1 MRELIIVVIGAV
13 VVSSLLRAFV
23 GQMFIIP
30 SQSMENTLLVGDRV
44 VVEKLTNFHRG
55 DVVVFSDPGG
65 WLEEDPA
72 DPGPWDKALEFIG
85 LPTKSTP
92 GHLIK
97 RVIGMP
103 GDKVVCC
110 TGQGPHHRQR
120 LSPRTRRSYLYTDPD
135 DDQVNPSDVK
145 FEVVVP
151 KDRIFVMGDHRD
163 LSADSR
169 CHLSDLS
176 TSQGRGQVAFVP
188 MSLVVGPAFAIAAP
202 FDRAGRLQRPA
213 TFAKVP
219 PARAGARTSG
229 DQACRGDL
237 LMPVAQGSRR
247 PCLSSATA
255 ASTATNGHCSGWV
268 FIRSPVPTR
277 QAAAP
282 VPARSWR
289 PRPSSATPS
298 RGRSPD

>member
-1 MRELIIVVIGAV
+1 MGRRTWGFVRELIIVVIGAV

-44 VVEKLTNFHRG
+44 VVEKLTKFHRG

-110 TGQGPHHRQR
+110 TAKGRITVNGYP
-120 LSPRTRRSYLYTDPD
+120 LNETSYLYTDPD

-202 FDRAGRLQRPA
+202 FDRAGRLRRPA
-213 TFAKVP
+213 TFDNVP
-219 PARAGARTSG
+219 DPPES
-229 DQACRGDL
+229 
-237 LMPVAQGSRR
+237 
-247 PCLSSATA
+247 
-255 ASTATNGHCSGWV
+255 
-268 FIRSPVPTR
+268 
-277 QAAAP
+277 AP
-282 VPARSWR
+282 VRAVIKPAGV
-289 PRPSSATPS
+289 TC
-298 RGRSPD
+298 

>member
-1 MRELIIVVIGAV
+1 MGRRTWAFVRELIIVVIGAV

-44 VVEKLTNFHRG
+44 VVEKLTKFQRG

-110 TGQGPHHRQR
+110 TAKGRITVNGYP
-120 LSPRTRRSYLYTDPD
+120 LNDTGYLYTDPD
-135 DDQVNPSDVK
+135 DDQVNPSDIK

-169 CHLSDLS
+169 CHLADLS
-176 TSQGRGQVAFVP
+176 TTQARGQVAFVP

-202 FDRAGRLQRPA
+202 LDRAGRLRRPA
-213 TFAKVP
+213 TFDNVP
-219 PARAGARTSG
+219 DPPEPAPARA
-229 DQACRGDL
+229 
-237 LMPVAQGSRR
+237 V
-247 PCLSSATA
+247 
-255 ASTATNGHCSGWV
+255 
-268 FIRSPVPTR
+268 IK
-277 QAAAP
+277 
-282 VPARSWR
+282 PA
-289 PRPSSATPS
+289 
-298 RGRSPD
+298 GVNC

>member
-1 MRELIIVVIGAV
+1 MTTHKSPPAPTLVHDTANRKRNQPKTMGRRTWGFVRELIIVVIGAV

-44 VVEKLTNFHRG
+44 VVEKLTTFHRG

-110 TGQGPHHRQR
+110 TAKGRITVNGYP
-120 LSPRTRRSYLYTDPD
+120 LNETSYLYTDPD

-202 FDRAGRLQRPA
+202 FDRAGRLRRPA
-213 TFAKVP
+213 TFDNVP
-219 PARAGARTSG
+219 DPPEPAPARA
-229 DQACRGDL
+229 
-237 LMPVAQGSRR
+237 M
-247 PCLSSATA
+247 
-255 ASTATNGHCSGWV
+255 
-268 FIRSPVPTR
+268 IK
-277 QAAAP
+277 
-282 VPARSWR
+282 PAGV
-289 PRPSSATPS
+289 TC
-298 RGRSPD
+298 

>member
-1 MRELIIVVIGAV
+1 MGRRTWGFVRELIIVVIGAV

-44 VVEKLTNFHRG
+44 VVEKLTKFQRG

-110 TGQGPHHRQR
+110 TAKGRITVNGYP
-120 LSPRTRRSYLYTDPD
+120 LNETSYLYTDPD
-135 DDQVNPSDVK
+135 DDQVNPSDIK

-169 CHLSDLS
+169 CHLADLS
-176 TSQGRGQVAFVP
+176 TTQARGQVAFVP

-202 FDRAGRLQRPA
+202 LDRAGRLRRPA
-213 TFAKVP
+213 TFDNVP
-219 PARAGARTSG
+219 DPPEPAPARA
-229 DQACRGDL
+229 
-237 LMPVAQGSRR
+237 V
-247 PCLSSATA
+247 
-255 ASTATNGHCSGWV
+255 
-268 FIRSPVPTR
+268 IK
-277 QAAAP
+277 
-282 VPARSWR
+282 PA
-289 PRPSSATPS
+289 
-298 RGRSPD
+298 GVNC

>member
-1 MRELIIVVIGAV
+1 MTTHKSPPAPTLVHDTANRKRNQPKTMGRRTWGFVRELIIVVIGAV

-44 VVEKLTNFHRG
+44 VVEKLTKFHRG

-110 TGQGPHHRQR
+110 TAKGRITVNGYP
-120 LSPRTRRSYLYTDPD
+120 LNETSYLYTDPD

-202 FDRAGRLQRPA
+202 FDRAGRLRRPA
-213 TFAKVP
+213 TFDNVP
-219 PARAGARTSG
+219 DPPEPAPARA
-229 DQACRGDL
+229 
-237 LMPVAQGSRR
+237 V
-247 PCLSSATA
+247 
-255 ASTATNGHCSGWV
+255 
-268 FIRSPVPTR
+268 IK
-277 QAAAP
+277 
-282 VPARSWR
+282 PAGV
-289 PRPSSATPS
+289 TC
-298 RGRSPD
+298 

>member
-1 MRELIIVVIGAV
+1 LTTHKSPPAPPTLARSNANRRRNRPKTVGGRAWALVRELLIVVIGAV

-44 VVEKLTNFHRG
+44 VVEKLTTFKRG

-65 WLEEDPA
+65 WLEQDPA
-72 DPGPWDKALEFIG
+72 DPGPWDRAFEFIG

-103 GDKVVCC
+103 GDRVVCC
-110 TGQGPHHRQR
+110 NSKGRITVNGYP
-120 LSPRTRRSYLYTDPD
+120 LNETSYLYTDPD
-135 DDQVNPSDVK
+135 DAQVNPSDVK
-145 FEVVVP
+145 FDVVVP
-151 KDRIFVMGDHRD
+151 KARIFVMGDHRD

-176 TSQGRGQVAFVP
+176 TSQGTGQVAFVP

-202 FDRAGRLQRPA
+202 FDRAGRLRRPA
-213 TFAKVP
+213 TFDKVP
-219 PARAGARTSG
+219 DAQEPAPARGTIKPAGVN
-229 DQACRGDL
+229 C
-237 LMPVAQGSRR
+237 
-247 PCLSSATA
+247 
-255 ASTATNGHCSGWV
+255 
-268 FIRSPVPTR
+268 
-277 QAAAP
+277 
-282 VPARSWR
+282 
-289 PRPSSATPS
+289 
-298 RGRSPD
+298 

>member
-1 MRELIIVVIGAV
+1 LTTHKSPAAPPSLARDKAEHRQNQPQTIGRRAWAFTRELLIVVVGAV

-30 SQSMENTLLVGDRV
+30 SQSMENTLLIGDRV
-44 VVEKLTNFHRG
+44 VVQKLTDFKRG

-65 WLEEDPA
+65 WLDAGPTDDP
-72 DPGPWDKALEFIG
+72 PPWDKVLEFIG
-85 LPTKSTP
+85 LPTRSTP

-110 TGQGPHHRQR
+110 TSKGRITVNGYP
-120 LSPRTRRSYLYTDPD
+120 LDESSYLYTEPD
-135 DDQVNPSDVK
+135 EGQVNPSDIK

-176 TSQGRGQVAFVP
+176 TSQGRGQAAFVP
-188 MSLVVGPAFAIAAP
+188 ISLVVGPAFAIAAP
-202 FDRAGRLQRPA
+202 FDRAGRLHRPD
-213 TFAKVP
+213 TFE
-219 PARAGARTSG
+219 
-229 DQACRGDL
+229 
-237 LMPVAQGSRR
+237 
-247 PCLSSATA
+247 
-255 ASTATNGHCSGWV
+255 N
-268 FIRSPVPTR
+268 
-277 QAAAP
+277 
-282 VPARSWR
+282 VPAARR
-289 PRPSSATPS
+289 TPPEKAVIKPAGVS
-298 RGRSPD
+298 C

>member
-1 MRELIIVVIGAV
+1 V

-44 VVEKLTNFHRG
+44 VVEKLTKFQRG

-110 TGQGPHHRQR
+110 TAKGRITVNGYP
-120 LSPRTRRSYLYTDPD
+120 LNETGYLYTDPD
-135 DDQVNPSDVK
+135 DDQVNPSDIK

-169 CHLSDLS
+169 CHLADLS
-176 TSQGRGQVAFVP
+176 TTQARGQVAFVP

-202 FDRAGRLQRPA
+202 LDRAGRLRRPA
-213 TFAKVP
+213 TFDNVP
-219 PARAGARTSG
+219 DPPEPAPARA
-229 DQACRGDL
+229 
-237 LMPVAQGSRR
+237 V
-247 PCLSSATA
+247 
-255 ASTATNGHCSGWV
+255 
-268 FIRSPVPTR
+268 IK
-277 QAAAP
+277 
-282 VPARSWR
+282 PA
-289 PRPSSATPS
+289 
-298 RGRSPD
+298 GVNC

>member
-1 MRELIIVVIGAV
+1 MTTHKSPPAPTLVHDTAKRKRNQPKTMGRRTWGFVRELIIVVIGAV

-110 TGQGPHHRQR
+110 TAKGRITVNGYP
-120 LSPRTRRSYLYTDPD
+120 LNETSYLYTDPD

-176 TSQGRGQVAFVP
+176 TSQGK
-188 MSLVVGPAFAIAAP
+188 
-202 FDRAGRLQRPA
+202 GR
-213 TFAKVP
+213 
-219 PARAGARTSG
+219 
-229 DQACRGDL
+229 
-237 LMPVAQGSRR
+237 
-247 PCLSSATA
+247 
-255 ASTATNGHCSGWV
+255 W
-268 FIRSPVPTR
+268 
-277 QAAAP
+277 
-282 VPARSWR
+282 
-289 PRPSSATPS
+289 PSS
-298 RGRSPD
+298 RCL